1 MRAVPCNKF
10 NQQLNLINMND
21 NSVVSQFSSE
31 FEAEI
36 PATRKCIERIPESL
50 FTWKPH
56 EKSMNLGYLTLLVAE
71 IPRWIDTMITVGEID
86 FQNFT
91 HPELKTTNAMV
102 KYLDDNING
111 AREAFKKLTG
121 DQLSKNFVLRN
132 GSQVL
137 IESPLVENISSTF
150 NHWVHHRGQL
160 TVYMRL
166 NNIAVPSIYGP
177 SADDKGF

>member
-1 MRAVPCNKF
+1 MSNT
-10 NQQLNLINMND
+10 
-21 NSVVSQFSSE
+21 SVIDQFLSE

-36 PATRKCIERIPESL
+36 PATRKCIERITEDL

-56 EKSMNLGYLTLLVAE
+56 ERSMNMGYLALLVAE
-71 IPRWIDTMITVGEID
+71 IPKWIGTMIQVGEID
-86 FQNFT
+86 FQTFQ
-91 HPELKTTNAMV
+91 HLQPKTTNELIA
-102 KYLDDNING
+102 YFEDNINN
-111 AREAFKKLTG
+111 ARLSFKQLTI
-121 DQLSKNFVLRN
+121 DQLSRHFVLRN

-137 IESPLVENISSTF
+137 IDSPLIENLSSTI

-166 NNIAVPSIYGP
+166 NNIPVPSIYGP